1 MTIREIAEANGTSVQ
16 NIYKKLKSRKISVAT
31 LKDSTGQLTEAGEQ
45 TILELLKAAPADV
58 PPPSSEELNQ
68 LKIEV
73 EKLKTSCQ
81 LLTTQVEMLTKEND
95 RLHEALQREQAVSG
109 MALQKIALPAPKD
122 STGFTTRL
130 KRWFK
135 KGGAADGHQGE

>member
-1 MTIREIAEANGTSVQ
+1 MTIREIAEANGNSVQ
-16 NIYKKLKSRKISVAT
+16 NIYKKLKSRKIGVAT
-31 LKDSTGQLTEAGEQ
+31 LKDETGQLTEAGEQ

-58 PPPSSEELNQ
+58 PPPVSEELNQ
-68 LKIEV
+68 LKTEV
-73 EKLKTSCQ
+73 EKLKISCQ

-109 MALQKIALPAPKD
+109 MALQKIALPAPAD

-135 KGGAADGHQGE
+135 KGGAADGHQGK

>member
-45 TILELLKAAPADV
+45 TILELLKAAAPAD
-58 PPPSSEELNQ
+58 STGFKQ
-68 LKIEV
+68 EV
-73 EKLKTSCQ
+73 EKLKTEVET
-81 LLTTQVEMLTKEND
+81 LKTQVEMLTNERD
-95 RLHEALQREQAVSG
+95 YLRTALEHEQALNGLALQR
-109 MALQKIALPAPKD
+109 IALPAPKD

>member
-45 TILELLKAAPADV
+45 TILELLKAAPADSTGFK
-58 PPPSSEELNQ
+58 P
-68 LKIEV
+68 EV
-73 EKLKTSCQ
+73 EKLKTEVER
-81 LLTTQVEMLTKEND
+81 LKTQVEMLTNERD
-95 RLHEALQREQAVSG
+95 YLRTALEHEQALHGLALQR
-109 MALQKIALPAPKD
+109 IALPAPAD

-135 KGGAADGHQGE
+135 KGGAADGHQGK